1 MFVIE
6 ATEKVSKIN
15 LQLTRSRIGLETLGT
30 DGFFKKETGDIYE
43 SMCMT

>member
-15 LQLTRSRIGLETLGT
+15 LQLTRSRIGLEMLGT
-30 DGFFKKETGDIYE
+30 DGFFFKGNGRYL
-43 SMCMT
+43 